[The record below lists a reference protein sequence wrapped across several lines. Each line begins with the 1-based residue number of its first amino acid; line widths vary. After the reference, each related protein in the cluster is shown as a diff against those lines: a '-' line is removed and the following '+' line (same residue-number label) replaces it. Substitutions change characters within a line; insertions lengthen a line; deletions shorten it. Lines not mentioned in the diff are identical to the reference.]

1 MSFLTKLFAKAET
14 MKVLLIEDDRAT
26 ADVLEE
32 TLVAQYWIVDRA
44 TDGETGL
51 KLAQAQEYD
60 LILLDIDLP
69 KLDGISLCKKLRS
82 EGYKN
87 SILLLTGKDSTEAQ
101 LAGLDAGADD
111 YITKPFNLKI
121 LLARV
126 RAVLRKVKA
135 LPTIATY
142 ENIQLNSTRGEVT
155 CEGKLIHLT
164 AKEYCLLELFLL
176 NPKRIYSRR
185 AILDCLW
192 NFADAP
198 GEETVNTHI
207 KCLRQKLKAA
217 GASDPIETVYG
228 LGYRLRSPQVDT
240 PISPT
245 IQTYVPSDSQ
255 TNESEN
261 QQKAQAVT
269 LKVWNQFKT
278 KYVEQVRLL
287 AELINILK
295 TGDFSREQQQ
305 EAISLAHKLVGSLG
319 MFGLMEAA
327 QQAKQI
333 ELFLKEN
340 PLGMLQIQ
348 EAFKL
353 VGLLQQTVEQA
364 QTISPP
370 KTRPI
375 QQNQRPAISSARIL
389 IVDDD
394 LELADRL
401 RIEAFA
407 WHLQIEIATDLNV
420 ARQMIDQSP
429 PSVLLLDLS
438 FPGAEDGLSLMQEIQ
453 GRSPKIPVIVVTA
466 REELSDRVAAAR
478 LGANVFLHKPLPAYE
493 ILKTVTNVL
502 KQKPQEVGSNRVL
515 IVDDD
520 PGFLKLLSI
529 LLSSYGMQVTT
540 SAHPQ
545 EFWQVLTSCNP
556 DVLILDLEMPE
567 INGIELCQVVR
578 ADPEWHHLKVLFLSA
593 HVEAEAI
600 AKAYSAGADAYI
612 NKGIPGTE
620 LATQILY
627 RLNRG

>member
-1 MSFLTKLFAKAET
+1 MKL
-14 MKVLLIEDDRAT
+14 LLIEDDRPT
-26 ADVLEE
+26 ADILAE
-32 TLVAQYWIVDRA
+32 TLINQHWIVERA
-44 TDGETGL
+44 TDGELGL
-51 KLAQAQEYD
+51 QLAQAQEYD

-69 KLDGISLCKKLRS
+69 KLDGITLCKTLRS
-82 EGYKN
+82 KGYEN
-87 SILLLTGKDSTEAQ
+87 PILLLTGKDSTEAQ
-101 LAGLDAGADD
+101 ISGLNAGADD
-111 YITKPFNLKI
+111 YIIKPFNLKI

-126 RAVLRKVKA
+126 RAVLRKVKS
-135 LPTIATY
+135 LPTIASY
-142 ENIQLNSTRGEVT
+142 ENIQLNSGSGEVT
-155 CEGKLIHLT
+155 CDGKLLHLT

-198 GEETVNTHI
+198 GEETVNTHV

-228 LGYRLRSPQVDT
+228 LGYRLRSPQVTIPVSPKIQDT
-240 PISPT
+240 VS
-245 IQTYVPSDSQ
+245 SESE
-255 TNESEN
+255 TNKAEN

-278 KYVEQVRLL
+278 KYVEQVKILT
-287 AELINILK
+287 ELINVLK
-295 TGDFSREQQQ
+295 TGEFLREQQQ
-305 EAISLAHKLVGSLG
+305 EAVSLAHKLVGSLG

-340 PLGMLQIQ
+340 PLEMIQIK

-370 KTRPI
+370 KTQLIPQPKR
-375 QQNQRPAISSARIL
+375 AVASFSRIL

-401 RIEAFA
+401 RIEALA
-407 WHLQIEIATDLNV
+407 WHLQVEIATDLKV

-429 PSVLLLDLS
+429 PSLILLDLS
-438 FPGAEDGLSLMQEIQ
+438 FPGAEDGLTLMQEIQ
-453 GRSPKIPVIVVTA
+453 GRSPKIPVIIFTA
-466 REELSDRVAAAR
+466 REELCDRVAAAR

-493 ILKTVTNVL
+493 ILKTITDVL
-502 KQKPQEVGSNRVL
+502 KQKPEEVGSNCVL

-529 LLSSYGMQVTT
+529 LLSSYGMKVTT

-567 INGIELCQVVR
+567 FDGIELCKVVR
-578 ADPEWHHLKVLFLSA
+578 ADPEWQYLKVLFLSA
-593 HVEAEAI
+593 HTEAAAI
-600 AKAYSAGADAYI
+600 AKAYAAGADAYI
-612 NKGIPGTE
+612 NKSIPGTE

>member
-1 MSFLTKLFAKAET
+1 
-14 MKVLLIEDDRAT
+14 MKVLLVEDDRAV
-26 ADVLEE
+26 ADVLTEAL
-32 TLVAQYWIVDRA
+32 TNHHWIVERA
-44 TDGETGL
+44 TDGEIGL
-51 KLAQAQEYD
+51 QLAQAQEYD
-60 LILLDIDLP
+60 LILLDIGLP
-69 KLDGISLCKKLRS
+69 KLDGITLCKKLRS
-82 EGYKN
+82 EGYEN
-87 SILLLTGKDSTEAQ
+87 SILLLTAKDSTETQ
-101 LAGLDAGADD
+101 IMGLDAGADD
-111 YITKPFNLKI
+111 YVTKPFNLDI

-126 RAVLRKVKA
+126 RAVLRKVKS
-135 LPTIATY
+135 LPTIANY
-142 ENIQLNSTRGEVT
+142 ENIQLNSTSGEVT
-155 CEGKLIHLT
+155 CEGIPLRLT

-185 AILDCLW
+185 SILDCLW

-217 GASDPIETVYG
+217 GATDPIETVYG
-228 LGYRLRSPQVDT
+228 LGYRLRSLQVATPVSPKTLT
-240 PISPT
+240 PIS
-245 IQTYVPSDSQ
+245 SNSQ
-255 TNESEN
+255 SQQSYFNE
-261 QQKAQAVT
+261 KAQAVT

-278 KYVEQVRLL
+278 KYVEQVNVL

-295 TGDFSREQQQ
+295 TGEFSQEQQQ

-327 QQAKQI
+327 QQAKEI

-340 PLGMLQIQ
+340 PLEIIQVQ

-364 QTISPP
+364 QTILPP
-370 KTRPI
+370 KTRPLS
-375 QQNQRPAISSARIL
+375 QTKRSAAASFRIL

-401 RIEAFA
+401 RIEAIS
-407 WHLQIEIATDLNV
+407 WQLQVEIATDLNV

-429 PSVLLLDLS
+429 PSLILLDLS
-438 FPGAEDGLSLMQEIQ
+438 FPGAEDGLTLMQEIQ
-453 GRSPKIPVIVVTA
+453 SRSPKIPVIIFTA
-466 REELSDRVAAAR
+466 REDLSDRVAAAR
-478 LGANVFLHKPLPAYE
+478 LGASVFLHKPLPAYE
-493 ILKTVTNVL
+493 ILKTATNVL
-502 KQKPQEVGSNRVL
+502 NQKPQEAESNRVL
-515 IVDDD
+515 IMDDD

-545 EFWQVLTSCNP
+545 EFWQVLTASNP
-556 DVLILDLEMPE
+556 NVLILDLEMPE
-567 INGIELCQVVR
+567 INGIELCKVVR

-593 HVEAEAI
+593 HTEADAI
-600 AKAYSAGADAYI
+600 AKAYTAGADAFI
-612 NKGIPGTE
+612 NKSMPGSE